1 MKIYKVYL
9 DLSLVISRLKKY
21 RLYEYNYNAP
31 IIFVEA
37 DDPDGAC
44 FKATHQLFKLILGQ
58 DDSAEARLLC
68 KEIKKDIRVMSAA
81 VK

>member
-9 DLSLVISRLKKY
+9 DMTLIISRLKNF
-21 RLYEYNYNAP
+21 RLYEYNTTSP

-44 FKATHQLFKLILGQ
+44 FKATYQLIRILLDQ
-58 DDSAEARLLC
+58 DSSSETKDIC
-68 KEIKKDIRVMSAA
+68 QDIKKDIRVLKVSTQ
-81 VK
+81 

>member
-9 DLSLVISRLKKY
+9 DMTLIISRLKSF
-21 RLYEYNYNAP
+21 RLYEYNTTSP

-44 FKATHQLFKLILGQ
+44 FKATYQLIRILLDQ
-58 DDSAEARLLC
+58 DSSSETKDIC
-68 KEIKKDIRVMSAA
+68 QDIKKDIRVLKVSTQ
-81 VK
+81 